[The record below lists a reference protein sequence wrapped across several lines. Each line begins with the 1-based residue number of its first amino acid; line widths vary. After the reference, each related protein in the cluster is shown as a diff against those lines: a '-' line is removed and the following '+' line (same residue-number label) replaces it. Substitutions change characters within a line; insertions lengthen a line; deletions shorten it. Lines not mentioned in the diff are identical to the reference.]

1 MNRNGELPVD
11 HKGFIFTV
19 TKNRNHATILEKHVI
34 LQERSRERVIM
45 EKQEKTRYK
54 LAQSVKACMKTTP
67 VDKITVKDI
76 VEGAGVARQT
86 FYRNFLDKYDLINW
100 YFDKLVLAC
109 FEQIGVSHT
118 VEESLTQKL
127 RFIQEEKSFFM
138 GAFRSD
144 DHNSLKEHDFEL
156 ILGFYQELISEKSHK
171 PMEEEIQFLLEMYC
185 QGSVY
190 MTVKWILG
198 GMREEPEEMARKL
211 VEAMP
216 PKLCNVFGELGLL

>member
-1 MNRNGELPVD
+1 MHKTIPINLAEMMENR
-11 HKGFIFTV
+11 
-19 TKNRNHATILEKHVI
+19 
-34 LQERSRERVIM
+34 M
-45 EKQEKTRYK
+45 EKQEKTKYR
-54 LAQSVKACMKTTP
+54 LASSVKECMKTTP
-67 VDKITVKDI
+67 VDKITVKEI

-109 FEQIGVSHT
+109 FQQIGVSHT

-127 RFIQEEKSFFM
+127 VFLREEKVFSM
-138 GAFRSD
+138 GAFRSH

-156 ILGFYQELISEKSHK
+156 ILGFYQELLAKRGSR
-171 PMEEEIQFLLEMYC
+171 PLEEDIRFLLEMYC

-190 MTVKWILG
+190 MTVKWIQG
-198 GMREEPEEMARKL
+198 GMEEEPEKVARKL

-216 PKLCNVFGELGLL
+216 PKLEGVFRELGLM

>member
-1 MNRNGELPVD
+1 MENR
-11 HKGFIFTV
+11 
-19 TKNRNHATILEKHVI
+19 
-34 LQERSRERVIM
+34 M
-45 EKQEKTRYK
+45 EKQEKTKYR
-54 LAQSVKACMKTTP
+54 LASSVKECMKTTP
-67 VDKITVKDI
+67 VYKITVKEI

-109 FEQIGVSHT
+109 FRQIGVSHT

-127 RFIQEEKSFFM
+127 VFLREEKAFFM
-138 GAFRSD
+138 GAFRSH

-156 ILGFYQELISEKSHK
+156 ILGFYQELLAKRGSR
-171 PMEEEIQFLLEMYC
+171 PLEEDIRFLLEMYC

-190 MTVKWILG
+190 MTVKWIQG
-198 GMREEPEEMARKL
+198 GMEEEPEKVARKL

-216 PKLCNVFGELGLL
+216 PKLEGVFRELGMM

>member
-1 MNRNGELPVD
+1 
-11 HKGFIFTV
+11 
-19 TKNRNHATILEKHVI
+19 
-34 LQERSRERVIM
+34 M
-45 EKQEKTRYK
+45 EKQEKTKYR
-54 LAQSVKACMKTTP
+54 LAESVKACMKVTP
-67 VDKITVKDI
+67 VDKITVKEI

-127 RFIQEEKSFFM
+127 TFIQEEKAFFM

-156 ILGFYQELISEKSHK
+156 ILRFYQDLLSRKSSR
-171 PMEEEIQFLLEMYC
+171 PMEEEIRFLLEMYC

-198 GMREEPEEMARKL
+198 GMREKPEEMARKL

-216 PKLCNVFGELGLL
+216 PKLERVFAESGLL

>member
-1 MNRNGELPVD
+1 
-11 HKGFIFTV
+11 
-19 TKNRNHATILEKHVI
+19 
-34 LQERSRERVIM
+34 M
-45 EKQEKTRYK
+45 EKQEKTRYR
-54 LAQSVKACMKTTP
+54 LAEAVKECMKTTS
-67 VDKITVKDI
+67 VDRITVKDI

-109 FEQIGVSHT
+109 FEEIGVSHT

-127 RFIQEEKSFFM
+127 KFIREEKAFFM

-144 DHNSLKEHDFEL
+144 DQNSLREHDFEL
-156 ILGFYQELISEKSHK
+156 ILGFYPDLILKRTKKAPGED
-171 PMEEEIQFLLEMYC
+171 IRFLLEMYC

-198 GMREEPEEMARKL
+198 GMEEEPEQIARKL

-216 PKLCNVFGELGLL
+216 AKLEEVFEEMGLM

>member
-1 MNRNGELPVD
+1 
-11 HKGFIFTV
+11 
-19 TKNRNHATILEKHVI
+19 
-34 LQERSRERVIM
+34 M

-54 LAQSVKACMKTTP
+54 LAMAVKECMKITP

-109 FEQIGVSHT
+109 FEEIGVSHT
-118 VEESLTQKL
+118 VEESLTQKF
-127 RFIQEEKSFFM
+127 RFIREEKAFFM

-144 DHNSLKEHDFEL
+144 GQNSVKEHDFAL
-156 ILGFYQELISEKSHK
+156 ILDFYQELIVKKTGRE
-171 PMEEEIQFLLEMYC
+171 PDIRFLLEMYC

-190 MTVKWILG
+190 MAAKWILG
-198 GMREEPEEMARKL
+198 GMEEAPEHMARKL

-216 PKLCNVFGELGLL
+216 AKLEQVFENMGLV

>member
-1 MNRNGELPVD
+1 MDR
-11 HKGFIFTV
+11 
-19 TKNRNHATILEKHVI
+19 
-34 LQERSRERVIM
+34 
-45 EKQEKTRYK
+45 QEKTKYK
-54 LAQSVKACMKTTP
+54 LAMAVKECMKTTP

-109 FEQIGVSHT
+109 FEEIGVSHT
-118 VEESLTQKL
+118 VEESLTSKL
-127 RFIQEEKSFFM
+127 RFIREEKAFFM
-138 GAFRSD
+138 GAFRSH
-144 DHNSLKEHDFEL
+144 DHNSLKEHDFQL
-156 ILGFYQELISEKSHK
+156 ILGFYQELMTKKTGREPQPDIR
-171 PMEEEIQFLLEMYC
+171 FLLEMYC

-198 GMREEPEEMARKL
+198 GMEEAPGQVARKL

-216 PKLCNVFGELGLL
+216 AKLEQVFRDMGLM

>member
-1 MNRNGELPVD
+1 
-11 HKGFIFTV
+11 
-19 TKNRNHATILEKHVI
+19 
-34 LQERSRERVIM
+34 M
-45 EKQEKTRYK
+45 EKQDKTRYR
-54 LAQSVKACMKTTP
+54 LAEAVKKCMKTTP

-109 FEQIGVSHT
+109 FQQIGVSHT

-127 RFIQEEKSFFM
+127 QFILEEKAFFM

-144 DHNSLKEHDFEL
+144 DHNSLKEHDFKL
-156 ILGFYQELISEKSHK
+156 ILGFYHDLMVRKTGSPPADDIR
-171 PMEEEIQFLLEMYC
+171 FLLEMYC

-198 GMREEPEEMARKL
+198 GMKERPEQVAKKL

-216 PKLCNVFGELGLL
+216 AKLEQVFEELGLM